1 MKESTNDTKGEAL
14 YLSLQIQNLTKQF
27 GESKAVNGLQI
38 SLPKGEV
45 LGLLGRNGAGK
56 TTTIKMLLGLLTPNE
71 GSITWD
77 GKAFG
82 NSGVTIGYLPEER
95 GLYTKSRVIDQ
106 LRYFGR
112 LEGMSKKEVDQAIDH
127 WLERLAIPEYKF
139 KTAGELSKGNQ
150 QKIQLIAALL
160 HNPELL
166 ILDEPFSGLDPVNA
180 GMLASIIEEQ
190 VQSGKTIILSSHRME
205 QVEAFCQHVCI
216 LKKGEAVVK
225 GQLSDIKKEYGFR
238 NLTIE
243 DTVENEKGL
252 EAIHVSYEKQQGL
265 LYVKVQDDAE
275 ALKILQ
281 QLQEQGVSLRQFK
294 MLEPTLNEIFVERA
308 K

>member
-1 MKESTNDTKGEAL
+1 MILKGRL
-14 YLSLQIQNLTKQF
+14 YTLSLQIQNLTKLF

-71 GSITWD
+71 GSITWG
-77 GKAFG
+77 GKSFG

-112 LEGMSKKEVDQAIDH
+112 LEGMTKKEVDLAIDY

-160 HNPELL
+160 HDPELL

-180 GMLASIIEEQ
+180 GMLASIIGEQ

-216 LKKGEAVVK
+216 LKKGEAVVE

-243 DTVENEKGL
+243 DTKENEKGL

-281 QLQEQGVSLRQFK
+281 QLQEQGVGLRQFK

>member
-1 MKESTNDTKGEAL
+1 M
-14 YLSLQIQNLTKQF
+14 SLQIQNLTKQF

-112 LEGMSKKEVDQAIDH
+112 LEGMSKKEVDHAIDH

-243 DTVENEKGL
+243 DTVENEKRL

-265 LYVKVQDDAE
+265 LYVKVQGDAE
-275 ALKILQ
+275 ALEILQ

>member
-1 MKESTNDTKGEAL
+1 MT
-14 YLSLQIQNLTKQF
+14 LQIQQLTKQF
-27 GESKAVNGLQI
+27 GENVAVNHLNLT
-38 SLPKGEV
+38 LPKGEV

-56 TTTIKMLLGLLTPNE
+56 TTTIKMLLSLLTPNG

-77 GKAFG
+77 KKEISE
-82 NSGVTIGYLPEER
+82 SGVTIGYLPEER

-112 LEGMSKKEVDQAIDH
+112 LEGMTKKEVDAAIDF
-127 WLERLAIPEYKF
+127 WLGRLAIPEYKY
-139 KTAGELSKGNQ
+139 KVAGELSKGNQ

-160 HNPELL
+160 HDPKLL

-180 GMLASIIEEQ
+180 EMLANIIEEQ
-190 VQSGKTIILSSHRME
+190 IQRGKTIVLSSHRME
-205 QVEAFCQHVCI
+205 QVESFCQHVCI
-216 LKKGEAVVK
+216 LKQGEAVVE
-225 GQLSDIKKEYGFR
+225 GHLSDIKKEYGFR

-243 DTVENEKGL
+243 DNEENERALQTLQIG
-252 EAIHVSYEKQQGL
+252 YEKRLGY
-265 LYVKVQDDAE
+265 LYMKVQEDTE
-275 ALKILQ
+275 ALSILQ
-281 QLQEQGVSLRQFK
+281 KLQEQGVHLRQFK

>member
-1 MKESTNDTKGEAL
+1 
-14 YLSLQIQNLTKQF
+14 
-27 GESKAVNGLQI
+27 
-38 SLPKGEV
+38 
-45 LGLLGRNGAGK
+45 
-56 TTTIKMLLGLLTPNE
+56 MLLGLLTPNE

-106 LRYFGR
+106 SRYFGR
-112 LEGMSKKEVDQAIDH
+112 LEGMSKKEVDHAIDH

-139 KTAGELSKGNQ
+139 KTAGELSKGISKNP
-150 QKIQLIAALL
+150 INCALL

-205 QVEAFCQHVCI
+205 QVEAF
-216 LKKGEAVVK
+216 A
-225 GQLSDIKKEYGFR
+225 
-238 NLTIE
+238 NM
-243 DTVENEKGL
+243 
-252 EAIHVSYEKQQGL
+252 
-265 LYVKVQDDAE
+265 YV
-275 ALKILQ
+275 
-281 QLQEQGVSLRQFK
+281 F
-294 MLEPTLNEIFVERA
+294 
-308 K
+308 

>member
-1 MKESTNDTKGEAL
+1 MILKGRL
-14 YLSLQIQNLTKQF
+14 YTLSLQIQNLTKLF
-27 GESKAVNGLQI
+27 GESKVVNGLQI

-77 GKAFG
+77 GKSFG
-82 NSGVTIGYLPEER
+82 TSGVTIGYLPEER

-112 LEGMSKKEVDQAIDH
+112 LEGMTKKEVDLAIDH
-127 WLERLAIPEYKF
+127 WLDRLAIPEYKF

-216 LKKGEAVVK
+216 LKQGEAVVK

-243 DTVENEKGL
+243 DTEENEKGL

-265 LYVKVQDDAE
+265 LYVQVQDDAE

-281 QLQEQGVSLRQFK
+281 QLQEQGMTLRQFK

>member
-1 MKESTNDTKGEAL
+1 MIIKGRL
-14 YLSLQIQNLTKQF
+14 YTLSLQIQNLTKLF

-77 GKAFG
+77 GKSFG
-82 NSGVTIGYLPEER
+82 TSGGTIGYLPEER

-112 LEGMSKKEVDQAIDH
+112 LEGMTKKEVDLAIDH

-243 DTVENEKGL
+243 DTAENEKGL

-265 LYVKVQDDAE
+265 LYIKVQDDAE

-281 QLQEQGVSLRQFK
+281 QLQEQGVTLRQFK

>member
-1 MKESTNDTKGEAL
+1 M
-14 YLSLQIQNLTKQF
+14 SLQIQNLTKQF

-56 TTTIKMLLGLLTPNE
+56 TTTIKMLLGLLTPNA

-77 GKAFG
+77 GKSFG
-82 NSGVTIGYLPEER
+82 TSGVTIGYLPEER

-112 LEGMSKKEVDQAIDH
+112 LEGMSKKEVDLAIDH

-243 DTVENEKGL
+243 DTEENAKGL
-252 EAIHVSYEKQQGL
+252 KAIHVSYEKQQGL
-265 LYVKVQDDAE
+265 LYVQVQDDAE

-281 QLQEQGVSLRQFK
+281 QLQEQGVTLRQFK

>member
-1 MKESTNDTKGEAL
+1 M
-14 YLSLQIQNLTKQF
+14 SLQIQNLTKQF

-95 GLYTKSRVIDQ
+95 GLYTKSILIDQ

-112 LEGMSKKEVDQAIDH
+112 LEGMSKKEVDHAIDH

-243 DTVENEKGL
+243 DTVETEKGL

>member
-112 LEGMSKKEVDQAIDH
+112 LEGMSKKEVDHAIDH

-180 GMLASIIEEQ
+180 GMLSSIIEEQ

>member
-1 MKESTNDTKGEAL
+1 M
-14 YLSLQIQNLTKQF
+14 SLQIQNLTKIF

-77 GKAFG
+77 GKSFCD
-82 NSGVTIGYLPEER
+82 SGVTIGYLPEER

-112 LEGMSKKEVDQAIDH
+112 LEGMTKKEVDLAIDY

-160 HNPELL
+160 HDPELL

-180 GMLASIIEEQ
+180 GMLASIIGEQ

-216 LKKGEAVVK
+216 LKKGEAVVE

-281 QLQEQGVSLRQFK
+281 QLQEQGVGLRQFK

>member
-1 MKESTNDTKGEAL
+1 MILKGRL
-14 YLSLQIQNLTKQF
+14 YTLSLQIQNLTKLF

-77 GKAFG
+77 GKVFG
-82 NSGVTIGYLPEER
+82 DSGVTIGYLPEER

-112 LEGMSKKEVDQAIDH
+112 LEGMTKKEVDLAIDH

-180 GMLASIIEEQ
+180 GMLASIIGEQ

-216 LKKGEAVVK
+216 LKKGEAVVE

-243 DTVENEKGL
+243 DTKENEKGL
-252 EAIHVSYEKQQGL
+252 EALHVPYEKQQGL
-265 LYVKVQDDAE
+265 LYMQVQDDAE

>member
-1 MKESTNDTKGEAL
+1 MILKGRL
-14 YLSLQIQNLTKQF
+14 YTLSLQIQNLTKLF

-77 GKAFG
+77 GKSFG
-82 NSGVTIGYLPEER
+82 TSGVTIGYLPEER

-112 LEGMSKKEVDQAIDH
+112 LEGMSKKEVDHAIDH

>member
-1 MKESTNDTKGEAL
+1 M
-14 YLSLQIQNLTKQF
+14 SLQIQNLTKQF

-77 GKAFG
+77 GKSFG
-82 NSGVTIGYLPEER
+82 TSGVTIGYLPEER

-112 LEGMSKKEVDQAIDH
+112 LEGMTKKEVDFAIDH
-127 WLERLAIPEYKF
+127 WLDRLAIPEYKF

-166 ILDEPFSGLDPVNA
+166 ILDEPFSGLDLVNA

>member
-38 SLPKGEV
+38 LLPKGEV

-112 LEGMSKKEVDQAIDH
+112 LEGMSKKEVDHAIDH

>member
-1 MKESTNDTKGEAL
+1 MILKGRL
-14 YLSLQIQNLTKQF
+14 YTLSLQIQNLTKQF

-77 GKAFG
+77 GKSFG
-82 NSGVTIGYLPEER
+82 TSGVTIGYLPEER

-112 LEGMSKKEVDQAIDH
+112 LEGMSKKEVDLAIDH

-216 LKKGEAVVK
+216 LKEGEAVVK

-243 DTVENEKGL
+243 DTEENAKGL

-265 LYVKVQDDAE
+265 LYVQVQDDAE

-281 QLQEQGVSLRQFK
+281 QLQEQGVTLRQFK

>member
-1 MKESTNDTKGEAL
+1 MILKGRL
-14 YLSLQIQNLTKQF
+14 YTLSLQIQNLTKLF

-77 GKAFG
+77 GKSFG
-82 NSGVTIGYLPEER
+82 TSGVTIGYLPEER
-95 GLYTKSRVIDQ
+95 GLYTKSRVVDQ

-112 LEGMSKKEVDQAIDH
+112 LEGMTKKEVDLAIDH

-243 DTVENEKGL
+243 DTDENEKGL
-252 EAIHVSYEKQQGL
+252 EAIHVSYEKQQGF
-265 LYVKVQDDAE
+265 LYVQVQDDAE

-281 QLQEQGVSLRQFK
+281 QLQEQGVTLRQFK

>member
-1 MKESTNDTKGEAL
+1 MIIKGRL
-14 YLSLQIQNLTKQF
+14 YTLSLQIQNLTKLF

-77 GKAFG
+77 GKSFRT
-82 NSGVTIGYLPEER
+82 SGVTIGYLPEER

-112 LEGMSKKEVDQAIDH
+112 LEGMTKKEVDLAIDH

-139 KTAGELSKGNQ
+139 KAAGELSKGNQ

-243 DTVENEKGL
+243 DTAENEKGL

-265 LYVKVQDDAE
+265 LYIKVQDDAE

-281 QLQEQGVSLRQFK
+281 QLQEQGVTLRQFK

>member
-112 LEGMSKKEVDQAIDH
+112 LEGMSKKEVDHAIDH

-252 EAIHVSYEKQQGL
+252 EAIHVLYEKQQGL

>member
-1 MKESTNDTKGEAL
+1 MILKGRL
-14 YLSLQIQNLTKQF
+14 YTLSLQIQNLTKLF
-27 GESKAVNGLQI
+27 GESKAVKGLQI

-77 GKAFG
+77 GKSFG
-82 NSGVTIGYLPEER
+82 TSGVTIGYLPEER

-112 LEGMSKKEVDQAIDH
+112 LEGMTKKEVDLAIDH
-127 WLERLAIPEYKF
+127 WLDRLAIPEYKF

-216 LKKGEAVVK
+216 LKQGEAVVK

-243 DTVENEKGL
+243 DTEENEKGL

-265 LYVKVQDDAE
+265 LYVQVQDDAE

-281 QLQEQGVSLRQFK
+281 QLQEQGVTLRQFK

>member
-1 MKESTNDTKGEAL
+1 M
-14 YLSLQIQNLTKQF
+14 SLQIQNLTKQF

-112 LEGMSKKEVDQAIDH
+112 LEGMSKKEVDHAIDH

-225 GQLSDIKKEYGFR
+225 GHLSDIKKEYGFR

>member
-1 MKESTNDTKGEAL
+1 M
-14 YLSLQIQNLTKQF
+14 SLQIQNLTKQF
-27 GESKAVNGLQI
+27 GESKAVNSLQI

-71 GSITWD
+71 GSITWN
-77 GKAFG
+77 GKEFG
-82 NSGVTIGYLPEER
+82 TSGVTIGYLPEER

-112 LEGMSKKEVDQAIDH
+112 LEGMTKKEVDLAIDH

-205 QVEAFCQHVCI
+205 QVETFCQHVCI

-243 DTVENEKGL
+243 DTEENEKGL
-252 EAIHVSYEKQQGL
+252 ESIHVSYEKQQGL
-265 LYVKVQDDAE
+265 LYVQVQDDAE
-275 ALKILQ
+275 ALTILQ
-281 QLQEQGVSLRQFK
+281 QLQEHGVTLRQFK

>member
-1 MKESTNDTKGEAL
+1 M
-14 YLSLQIQNLTKQF
+14 SLQIQNLTKLF

-77 GKAFG
+77 GKTFG
-82 NSGVTIGYLPEER
+82 TSGVTIGYLPEER

-112 LEGMSKKEVDQAIDH
+112 LEGMTKKEVDLAIDH
-127 WLERLAIPEYKF
+127 WLDRLAIPEYKF

-243 DTVENEKGL
+243 DTEENEKGL

-265 LYVKVQDDAE
+265 LYVQVQDDAE

-281 QLQEQGVSLRQFK
+281 QLQEQGVTLRQFK

>member
-1 MKESTNDTKGEAL
+1 M
-14 YLSLQIQNLTKQF
+14 SLQIQNLTKLF

-77 GKAFG
+77 GKSFG
-82 NSGVTIGYLPEER
+82 TSGVTIGYLPEER
-95 GLYTKSRVIDQ
+95 GLYTRSRVIDQ

-112 LEGMSKKEVDQAIDH
+112 LEGMTKKEVDLAIDH

-243 DTVENEKGL
+243 DTAENEKGL

-265 LYVKVQDDAE
+265 LYIKVQDDAE

-281 QLQEQGVSLRQFK
+281 QLQEQGVTLRQFK

>member
-38 SLPKGEV
+38 LLPKGEV

-112 LEGMSKKEVDQAIDH
+112 LEGMSKKEVDHAINH

-180 GMLASIIEEQ
+180 GVLASIIEEQ

>member
-112 LEGMSKKEVDQAIDH
+112 LEGMSKKEVDHAIDH

-180 GMLASIIEEQ
+180 GMLAIIIEEQ

>member
-1 MKESTNDTKGEAL
+1 ML
-14 YLSLQIQNLTKQF
+14 YTLSLQIQNLTKQF

-112 LEGMSKKEVDQAIDH
+112 LEGMSKKEVDHAIDH

>member
-1 MKESTNDTKGEAL
+1 M
-14 YLSLQIQNLTKQF
+14 SLQIQNLTKLF

-77 GKAFG
+77 GKSFG
-82 NSGVTIGYLPEER
+82 TSGVTIGYLPEER

-112 LEGMSKKEVDQAIDH
+112 LEGMTKKEVDLAIDH

-243 DTVENEKGL
+243 DTAENEKGL

-265 LYVKVQDDAE
+265 LYIKVQDDAE

-281 QLQEQGVSLRQFK
+281 QLQEQGVTLRQFK

>member
-82 NSGVTIGYLPEER
+82 NSSVTIGYLPEER

-112 LEGMSKKEVDQAIDH
+112 LEGMSKKEVNHAIDH

>member
-1 MKESTNDTKGEAL
+1 M
-14 YLSLQIQNLTKQF
+14 SLQIQNLTKQF

-56 TTTIKMLLGLLTPNE
+56 TTTIKMLLGLLIPNE

-77 GKAFG
+77 GKSFG
-82 NSGVTIGYLPEER
+82 TSGVTIGYLPEER

-112 LEGMSKKEVDQAIDH
+112 LEGMSKKEVDLAIDH

-243 DTVENEKGL
+243 DTEENAKGL
-252 EAIHVSYEKQQGL
+252 KAIHVSYEKQQGL
-265 LYVKVQDDAE
+265 LYVQVQDDAE

-281 QLQEQGVSLRQFK
+281 QLQEQGVTLRQFK

>member
-1 MKESTNDTKGEAL
+1 MILKGRL
-14 YLSLQIQNLTKQF
+14 YTLSLQIQNLTKQF

-77 GKAFG
+77 GKSFG
-82 NSGVTIGYLPEER
+82 TSGVTIGYLPEER

-112 LEGMSKKEVDQAIDH
+112 LEGMSKKEVDLAIDH
-127 WLERLAIPEYKF
+127 WLDRLAIPEYKF

-225 GQLSDIKKEYGFR
+225 GELSDIKKEYGFR

-243 DTVENEKGL
+243 DTEENEKGL

-265 LYVKVQDDAE
+265 LYVQVQDDAE

-281 QLQEQGVSLRQFK
+281 QLQEQGVTLRQFK

>member
-1 MKESTNDTKGEAL
+1 M
-14 YLSLQIQNLTKQF
+14 SLQIQNLTKQF

-77 GKAFG
+77 GKSFG
-82 NSGVTIGYLPEER
+82 TSGVTIGYLPEER

-112 LEGMSKKEVDQAIDH
+112 LEGMTKKEVDLAIDH
-127 WLERLAIPEYKF
+127 WLDRLAIPEYKF

-225 GQLSDIKKEYGFR
+225 GQLSDIKKQYGFR

-243 DTVENEKGL
+243 DTEENGKGL
-252 EAIHVSYEKQQGL
+252 ESIHVSYEKQQGL

>member
-112 LEGMSKKEVDQAIDH
+112 LEGISKKEVDHAIDH

>member
-112 LEGMSKKEVDQAIDH
+112 LEGMSKKEVDHAIDH

-166 ILDEPFSGLDPVNA
+166 ILDEPFSGLDPVNV

>member
-1 MKESTNDTKGEAL
+1 MILKGRL
-14 YLSLQIQNLTKQF
+14 YTLSLQIQNLTKLF

-77 GKAFG
+77 GKTFG
-82 NSGVTIGYLPEER
+82 TSGVTIGYLPEER

-112 LEGMSKKEVDQAIDH
+112 LEGMTKKEVDLAIDH
-127 WLERLAIPEYKF
+127 WLDRLAIPEYKF

-243 DTVENEKGL
+243 DTEENVRGL

-265 LYVKVQDDAE
+265 LYMQVQDDAE

-281 QLQEQGVSLRQFK
+281 QLQEQGVTLRQFK

>member
-71 GSITWD
+71 GSIRWD

-112 LEGMSKKEVDQAIDH
+112 LEGMSKKEVDHAIDH

>member
-1 MKESTNDTKGEAL
+1 M
-14 YLSLQIQNLTKQF
+14 SLQIQNLTKLF

-77 GKAFG
+77 GKSFG
-82 NSGVTIGYLPEER
+82 TSGVTIGYLPEER

-112 LEGMSKKEVDQAIDH
+112 LEGMTKKEVDLAIDH

-243 DTVENEKGL
+243 DTEENEKGL
-252 EAIHVSYEKQQGL
+252 ESIHVSYEKQQGL
-265 LYVKVQDDAE
+265 LYVQVQDDAE

-281 QLQEQGVSLRQFK
+281 QLQEQGVTLRQFK

>member
-1 MKESTNDTKGEAL
+1 MIIKGRL
-14 YLSLQIQNLTKQF
+14 YTLSLQIQNLTKLF

-77 GKAFG
+77 GKSFG
-82 NSGVTIGYLPEER
+82 TSGVTIGYLPEER

-112 LEGMSKKEVDQAIDH
+112 LEGMTKKEVDLAIDH

-243 DTVENEKGL
+243 DTAENEKGL
-252 EAIHVSYEKQQGL
+252 EAINVSYEKQQGL
-265 LYVKVQDDAE
+265 LYIKVQDDAE

-281 QLQEQGVSLRQFK
+281 QLQEQGVTLRQFK

>member
-1 MKESTNDTKGEAL
+1 M
-14 YLSLQIQNLTKQF
+14 SLQIQNLTKLF

-71 GSITWD
+71 GFITWD
-77 GKAFG
+77 GKSFG
-82 NSGVTIGYLPEER
+82 TSGVTIGYLPEER

-112 LEGMSKKEVDQAIDH
+112 LEGMTKKEVDLAIDH
-127 WLERLAIPEYKF
+127 WLDRLAIPEYKF

-243 DTVENEKGL
+243 DTEENEKGL

-265 LYVKVQDDAE
+265 LYVQVQDDAE

-281 QLQEQGVSLRQFK
+281 QLQEQGITLRQFK